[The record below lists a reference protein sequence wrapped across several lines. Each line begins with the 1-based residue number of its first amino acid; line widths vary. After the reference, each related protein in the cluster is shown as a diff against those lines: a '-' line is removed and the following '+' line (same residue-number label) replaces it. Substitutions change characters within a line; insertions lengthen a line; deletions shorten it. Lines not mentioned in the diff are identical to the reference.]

1 MNPEQLVIFD
11 YSGTLSLAS
20 VLFGRPDNLM
30 GRLKESG
37 LFDLGVKSLDFF
49 WREIVAPTWEE
60 GSTTGI
66 GYAGMIEKRLKE
78 RFPDSNRDDR
88 KTRTAAARFVRS
100 YLDNSAPDPAWIPL
114 LRSLTSR
121 RDTAV
126 IIATDHYAEA
136 TAAILRFL
144 ESLNVPAIPAPAAF
158 RCPGA
163 SNRLVIANSADLGFP
178 KGDRLFWETLKKGLH
193 LEGVRRVL
201 WIDDFGFNED
211 TGDIYGAR
219 EKVEARKERTAAV
232 LKEVFPGEIRTLPF
246 LVTRGEKGPGRPE
259 DRETLYGALIGR
271 TVQAVEAWAAERED
285 GGRVAS

>member
-88 KTRTAAARFVRS
+88 ETRSAANRFVQS
-100 YLDNSAPDPAWIPL
+100 YLDHSAPDNRWEPL
-114 LRSLTSR
+114 LRHLAAQGN
-121 RDTAV
+121 TAV
-126 IIATDHYAEA
+126 VVATDHYAEA
-136 TAAILRFL
+136 TGAILRFL
-144 ESLNVPAIPAPAAF
+144 GELGLPSAGAPEAL
-158 RCPGA
+158 RDPGRQD
-163 SNRLVIANSADLGFP
+163 RLVVANSADLGYP

>member
-30 GRLKESG
+30 VQLKESG
-37 LFDLGVKSLDFF
+37 LYDLGIKNLDFF

-66 GYAGMIEKRLKE
+66 GYAGMIEKRLRE

-88 KTRTAAARFVRS
+88 KTRAAAARFVRS

-114 LRSLTSR
+114 LRRLTSR
-121 RDTAV
+121 RETAV

-144 ESLNVPAIPAPAAF
+144 ESLNVPAISAPAAF
-158 RCPGA
+158 QSPGA
-163 SNRLVIANSADLGFP
+163 WNRLVVANSADLGFP
-178 KGDRLFWETLKKGLH
+178 KGDRRFWEILKGRLS
-193 LEGVRRVL
+193 LATARRILYV
-201 WIDDFGFNED
+201 DDF
-211 TGDIYGAR
+211 
-219 EKVEARKERTAAV
+219 
-232 LKEVFPGEIRTLPF
+232 
-246 LVTRGEKGPGRPE
+246 
-259 DRETLYGALIGR
+259 
-271 TVQAVEAWAAERED
+271 
-285 GGRVAS
+285 

>member
-30 GRLKESG
+30 VQLKESG
-37 LFDLGVKSLDFF
+37 LYDLGIKNLDFF

-66 GYAGMIEKRLKE
+66 GYAGMIEKRLRE

-88 KTRTAAARFVRS
+88 KTRAAAARFVRS

-114 LRSLTSR
+114 LRRLTSR
-121 RDTAV
+121 RETAV

-144 ESLNVPAIPAPAAF
+144 ERLNVPAIPAPAAF
-158 RCPGA
+158 QNPGA
-163 SNRLVIANSADLGFP
+163 WNRLVVANSADLGFP
-178 KGDRLFWETLKKGLH
+178 KGDRRFWEKLKDKLC
-193 LEGVRRVL
+193 LETVKRLLYV
-201 WIDDFGFNED
+201 DDFGFNEEKSD
-211 TGDIYGAR
+211 PYSAL
-219 EKVEARKERTAAV
+219 EKVEARKNLTISILEKV
-232 LKEVFPGEIRTLPF
+232 FSGEVRILPF
-246 LVTRGEKGPGRPE
+246 LLPGH
-259 DRETLYGALIGR
+259 
-271 TVQAVEAWAAERED
+271 EAWASRRDRHSIYDELILRTAE
-285 GGRVAS
+285 GVANWAASA

>member
-88 KTRTAAARFVRS
+88 ETRSAANRFVQS
-100 YLDNSAPDPAWIPL
+100 YLDYSAPDNRWEPL
-114 LRSLTSR
+114 LRHLAAR
-121 RDTAV
+121 GDTAV
-126 IIATDHYAEA
+126 VVATDHYAEA
-136 TAAILRFL
+136 TGAILRFL
-144 ESLNVPAIPAPAAF
+144 GELGLPSAGAPEAL
-158 RCPGA
+158 RDPGRQD
-163 SNRLVIANSADLGFP
+163 RLVVANSADLGYP

-232 LKEVFPGEIRTLPF
+232 LKEVFPGEIRTLPSWS
-246 LVTRGEKGPGRPE
+246 PGAKKAP
-259 DRETLYGALIGR
+259 
-271 TVQAVEAWAAERED
+271 
-285 GGRVAS
+285 VAPKTGKPCTAP